1 MTTFTG
7 HLTDAQA
14 QRLVDGML
22 SAAEAAEVEA
32 HEETCLEC
40 QALVE
45 SYRVLAGALEEL
57 PVPELPADFTA
68 SVLSAID
75 VRERA
80 AARERRFAFGILGGV
95 AVVLVALVLLAGPGA
110 WAPAMSRA
118 IDRGGEAI
126 HALRIGA
133 GFVPAVVAALRLQ
146 IVLAVAA
153 FVLPLVVALAR
164 LMPAPTARAETA

>member
-22 SAAEAAEVEA
+22 STAEAAEIEA
-32 HEETCLEC
+32 HEGSCLEC

-57 PVPELPADFTA
+57 PLPALPSDFTA
-68 SVLSAID
+68 SVLSVID
-75 VRERA
+75 ARERA
-80 AARERRFAFGILGGV
+80 AARERRLAVGILGAV
-95 AVVLVALVLLAGPGA
+95 AVALVALVVLAGPGA
-110 WAPAMSRA
+110 WAPAMSSA
-118 IDRGGEAI
+118 AGQVGEAAR
-126 HALRIGA
+126 ALRIGA

-153 FVLPLVVALAR
+153 FALPLLVALAR
-164 LMPAPTARAETA
+164 LMPAPAARTETA